1 MNTALAMLPTKTDTA
16 LWTQPRLTETCHHD
30 GPTAAFNIHLESS
43 FGVGSQW
50 QLKWTVNQLFT
61 WLTNFI
67 AMGPRPHSTSSW
79 KLSYGHSRNSAV
91 HHMMVNLPMLFK
103 ITPGGIEGATRGP
116 EMAACFGFWGFWSQ
130 NYMFNVPCRTSRVMI
145 VFKWN
150 KLQNNSP
157 KTMHCFEKVHIP
169 SKMMHQHLRSSK
181 QSGPQIMRSVIERSI
196 IKKIVLRS
204 RAQQTSEDC
213 SKFINH

>member
-1 MNTALAMLPTKTDTA
+1 MTWHHRVIFNHCELKWSDLQFPNFISLMTLNWWWNKPTYGSAA
-16 LWTQPRLTETCHHD
+16 LWTQPWLFLLSPTFPSIITWLHHITSHEDSYGNAALWTQPSMTEIFHHD

-79 KLSYGHSRNSAV
+79 KLPYGHSRNSAV

-130 NYMFNVPCRTSRVMI
+130 NYMINV
-145 VFKWN
+145 
-150 KLQNNSP
+150 SP
-157 KTMHCFEKVHIP
+157 SYGSDFACF
-169 SKMMHQHLRSSK
+169 
-181 QSGPQIMRSVIERSI
+181 
-196 IKKIVLRS
+196 
-204 RAQQTSEDC
+204 A
-213 SKFINH
+213 